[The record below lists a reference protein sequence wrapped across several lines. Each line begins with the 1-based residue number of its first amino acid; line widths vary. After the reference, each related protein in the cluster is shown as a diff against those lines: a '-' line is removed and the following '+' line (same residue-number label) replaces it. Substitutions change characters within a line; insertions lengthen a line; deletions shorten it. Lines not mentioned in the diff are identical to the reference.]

1 MGLDYMKRTVAK
13 RWRSIGICALLVLL
27 VPCLGAN
34 ELTLTAA
41 LEFTKSTTH
50 TDSRNMG
57 VEGKQFTV
65 SGTDCVGPI
74 TQTIGTSAEAL
85 DIGDIT
91 TPGYIII
98 KNLDA
103 TNYVTIRMGSTG
115 ADVVKLK
122 AGEFALFRLASTNPF
137 ALANTGACQVLFALI
152 ED

>member
-1 MGLDYMKRTVAK
+1 MKKYRKFLLCLLAT
-13 RWRSIGICALLVLL
+13 CALI
-27 VPCLGAN
+27 PCLGAN
-34 ELTLTAA
+34 ELTLSAA
-41 LEFTKSTTH
+41 LEFIKSNTRTSTK
-50 TDSRNMG
+50 DMG
-57 VEGKQFTV
+57 ISGLQFTV
-65 SGTDCVGPI
+65 SGTDCIGPV

-91 TPGYIII
+91 TPGYVAI

-122 AGEFALFRLASTNPF
+122 AGEFAMFRLASTNPF
-137 ALANTGACQVLFALI
+137 ALANTSSCQVLYVLV